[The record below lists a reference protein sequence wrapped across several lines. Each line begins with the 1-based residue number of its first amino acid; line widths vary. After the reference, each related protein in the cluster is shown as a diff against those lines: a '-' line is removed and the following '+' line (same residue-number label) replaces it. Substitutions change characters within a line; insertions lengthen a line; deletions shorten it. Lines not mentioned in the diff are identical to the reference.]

1 MSGDLLDGLVTD
13 ARASLERAR
22 RAVPPDFAA
31 VLAKARAEQ
40 PDLPAMPP
48 SLDDADDEPG
58 ADVVD
63 IRQRPRTAAG
73 PDPVDDLV
81 AGARGSI
88 ERMIDARRLRP
99 IPPMPRPA
107 APRRR
112 LAMVVGAAGLLAA
125 ALVATF
131 AGIRWVEQAQRLEDE
146 AAREQAAQVGQAQP
160 DAPADVVDVV
170 VEPERPRAR
179 PVAPPPE
186 AEPQLAIEPESEI
199 VASPERPS
207 KPAVEPDRLRAPP
220 SRRARCGAQVIAP
233 APRRSSSR
241 SSTKAA
247 ARAWPSS
254 RGATCS
260 RSRGSRVM
268 MRDWPSVGARTSRAS
283 PRGATPTMRA
293 RACVDVRATVVSAG
307 ATTCATSR
315 AAAIAPRPARA
326 SRVADASRVDV
337 LAAAAGV
344 RRSPTSS
351 WA

>member
-207 KPAVEPDRLRAPP
+207 KPAVEPDRLRALSEQARTLWRAGDRTGAEAKFQQVVNQGGRSSLAELAWGDLFTLARQQGDDARLAKRWRSYLARFPKGRYADDARAGLC
-220 SRRARCGAQVIAP
+220 RRAGDGGECWRDYLRDFP
-233 APRRSSSR
+233 
-241 SSTKAA
+241 
-247 ARAWPSS
+247 
-254 RGATCS
+254 
-260 RSRGSRVM
+260 RGSY
-268 MRDWPSVGARTSRAS
+268 RAE
-283 PRGATPTMRA
+283 
-293 RACVDVRATVVSAG
+293 AG
-307 ATTCATSR
+307 ANIEGR
-315 AAAIAPRPARA
+315 
-326 SRVADASRVDV
+326 
-337 LAAAAGV
+337 
-344 RRSPTSS
+344 
-351 WA
+351 